1 MDIRDILKS
10 FDNISEAT
18 TTTDK
23 GTVHKSGPGE
33 YGNRHGSDDV
43 KDQYG
48 KPIGRVSLGKMGLA
62 NEPKRGKGRPP
73 NPDKPKEYDST
84 ALNKAMGIGKAPKP
98 TGKPSVKHS
107 LKEYFDQLDQAL
119 NEEGYSTA
127 PMPGAVA
134 VKDASGKVVA
144 TAKNPAA
151 AAAFEKGDITIGGDE
166 QGMAEGELDEMWG
179 NPYDDDKV
187 DAINAANPPKA
198 PSGQPN
204 RMTPKPA
211 THVASAPR
219 QANTLDHDA
228 WDKFTGRDK
237 AMAEDDKN
245 WIKGA
250 IKHPGAFTAKAKSH
264 GMTPAQFR
272 AKVLAHKEDYPAK
285 TEKQAQLAKT
295 LSKMKEA
302 EAPQHFAQSSP
313 LSTANRG
320 VLEGKKG
327 VNPFAKKDTK
337 KKPDADKDGVP
348 DWADKKPGKD
358 DNEGKKKGAAPQKGV
373 NPFAKKTDN
382 VKEAQGDD
390 AKERAAEK
398 QADRDD
404 PMSPSYKD
412 KKEKSSGVTR
422 VKGKS
427 YGNQADTDKDLDEGK
442 SCSKGHTKMT
452 KGCKECAGMYE
463 ALKGGQKK
471 LDVNHNNKLEKDDFA
486 ALRAKKKV
494 KESMFKHN
502 VRFVN
507 ESLEFLLQED
517 EEGKAKAITAAG
529 DMVNDFTSWMQR
541 VGQYQTKSMIELA
554 DAIKADFGPTEA
566 EAFKAAV
573 APALSATLEVLTQQ
587 REAISGAVAVLAGE
601 AAPEAPMGMEPSM
614 SPEPG
619 MDISA
624 PDEMNPEPVGDEFG
638 AADAAAG
645 GAETS
650 GRAMRESKFARRLA
664 ESHSIMSKLAK

>member
-1 MDIRDILKS
+1 MKTNDFNLRITSSRLAENLEKQFGSRVNLSNYNREQLEDIRNKLRTRI
-10 FDNISEAT
+10 FQQE
-18 TTTDK
+18 
-23 GTVHKSGPGE
+23 GKSGI
-33 YGNRHGSDDV
+33 ND
-43 KDQYG
+43 
-48 KPIGRVSLGKMGLA
+48 LLT
-62 NEPKRGKGRPP
+62 NETYQK
-73 NPDKPKEYDST
+73 
-84 ALNKAMGIGKAPKP
+84 
-98 TGKPSVKHS
+98 
-107 LKEYFDQLDQAL
+107 
-119 NEEGYSTA
+119 
-127 PMPGAVA
+127 
-134 VKDASGKVVA
+134 
-144 TAKNPAA
+144 
-151 AAAFEKGDITIGGDE
+151 
-166 QGMAEGELDEMWG
+166 
-179 NPYDDDKV
+179 
-187 DAINAANPPKA
+187 
-198 PSGQPN
+198 
-204 RMTPKPA
+204 
-211 THVASAPR
+211 
-219 QANTLDHDA
+219 
-228 WDKFTGRDK
+228 DK
-237 AMAEDDKN
+237 AMLELLNTRIKEMLGEQMQKLRDKMDALN
-245 WIKGA
+245 
-250 IKHPGAFTAKAKSH
+250 
-264 GMTPAQFR
+264 
-272 AKVLAHKEDYPAK
+272 
-285 TEKQAQLAKT
+285 
-295 LSKMKEA
+295 
-302 EAPQHFAQSSP
+302 
-313 LSTANRG
+313 
-320 VLEGKKG
+320 EGKKG
-327 VNPFAKKDTK
+327 TRPPKTKITAKGS
-337 KKPDADKDGVP
+337 KKPDDDSDGVP

-358 DNEGKKKGAAPQKGV
+358 DNEGKKKGAAPKKGV

-619 MDISA
+619 MDMSA
-624 PDEMNPEPVGDEFG
+624 PDEMNPEPMGDEFG